1 MIKVPIIG
9 KASLRKANIVV
20 LANSYNPSI
29 VSRDWV
35 LSRQLLSEPIG
46 DFVHTPAFSLIQ
58 NNNFSLAV
66 DMNRLQ
72 LSVKEPNPENIK
84 LMPQIIKKFFILLP
98 ETPYRAMGFN
108 FTYELQLEND
118 FLKDIL
124 SPNEQNIKKLFSPKY
139 GLGVIV
145 SFEFE
150 SFVVRVNISPV
161 KPKEKVRTISFN
173 FHTGIHKVEEAK
185 ERLGLYGKALQKAE
199 RIFKNE

>member
-1 MIKVPIIG
+1 MTKVPIIG
-9 KASLRKANIVV
+9 KASLRRANIVV

-72 LSVKEPNPENIK
+72 LSVKEPNPENMK

-108 FTYELQLEND
+108 FTETELCPATTS
-118 FLKDIL
+118 IG
-124 SPNEQNIKKLFSPKY
+124 IKK
-139 GLGVIV
+139 
-145 SFEFE
+145 
-150 SFVVRVNISPV
+150 
-161 KPKEKVRTISFN
+161 
-173 FHTGIHKVEEAK
+173 
-185 ERLGLYGKALQKAE
+185 
-199 RIFKNE
+199 